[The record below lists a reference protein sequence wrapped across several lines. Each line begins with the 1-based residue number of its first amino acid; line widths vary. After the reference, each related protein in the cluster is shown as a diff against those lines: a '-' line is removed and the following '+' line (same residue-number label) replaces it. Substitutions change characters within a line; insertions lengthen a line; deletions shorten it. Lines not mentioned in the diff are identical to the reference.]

1 MTVEE
6 QVMKKVI
13 QEIIDA
19 LVDEGVVVEDVAST
33 PCYTLLDCTYTSVCF
48 TILFK
53 LNPMNVVG
61 KVEVYARDDRN
72 TTVTIRAEH
81 LEEGDNGTAFAERVY
96 GAIPLF
102 F

>member
-6 QVMKKVI
+6 QAMKKVI

-19 LVDEGVVVEDVAST
+19 LIDEDVVVEDVAST
-33 PCYTLLDCTYTSVCF
+33 PCYTMLDCTYSSVCF

-61 KVEVYARDDRN
+61 KVEVYARGDRN
-72 TTVTIRAEH
+72 TTIAIRAEH
-81 LEEGDNGTAFAERVY
+81 LEEGSNGTTFAKRVY
-96 GAIPLF
+96 SAIPVF